1 VRHRPGLGW
10 LLATLAVCALAA
22 AFVLGAMSV
31 AMSVARGAEPKCDI
45 KCDTGLLLRPG
56 EFQLLV
62 RMVYAE
68 ARSDGVAGMVATAHV
83 ALNRWEDGRFGRT
96 LGAVLTAPG
105 QFAVGPARDERD
117 VFWMLA
123 IHAASGAVLGRLPD
137 QTGSALYFFKA
148 DMARPPRWAHDFTLV
163 SRIGSHLFFRDT
175 VD

>member
-1 VRHRPGLGW
+1 MRHRPGW
-10 LLATLAVCALAA
+10 KIMLAVLAICALAA
-22 AFVLGAMSV
+22 GVVLILMGTRA
-31 AMSVARGAEPKCDI
+31 AHGAEPKCDI
-45 KCDTGLLLRPG
+45 KCDAGLLLRPG

-68 ARSDGVAGMVATAHV
+68 ARGDGVAGMVATAHV

-96 LGAVLTAPG
+96 LKEVLTAPG

-137 QTGSALYFFKA
+137 QTGNSLFFHKA
-148 DMARPPRWAHDFTLV
+148 DMARPPKWAHDFILV
-163 SRIGSHLFFRDT
+163 SRVGAHLFYRPT